1 MITATNRLDCPEI
14 RHYQREVL
22 DGVIV
27 IRYEIRAPG
36 ERDWQPV
43 RIVRLI

>member
-14 RHYQREVL
+14 RHYQRTVL
-22 DGVIV
+22 EGVVIV
-27 IRYEIRAPG
+27 TYEQRGPG